1 MHKDLDPAW
10 ENVRRSLRGD
20 VTDFVLHAYV
30 SPLHP
35 VALQAGTFYL
45 SAPGHVRT
53 WVQERYLPLIS
64 AAVRQVFDGA
74 AAVEIVAEDWVPE
87 ATPEPVAGARSS
99 NGDGA
104 LNPRYAFDQFVICDG
119 NRMSHA
125 AALAVAENPGQAYNP
140 LFMYGRPGLGKTHLL
155 HAIGNY
161 ARRYGSGLSVRY
173 VTVEEFT
180 NEFVR
185 AARARDTVAFKE
197 RFRGA
202 DILLVDDIQFLG
214 DKART
219 KEEFFHT
226 FNALYEAGRQLV
238 ITSDRP
244 PSEIE
249 HLEARLA
256 ERFEWGLV
264 TDLEPPDFRARMA
277 ILEKRVSLD
286 GLVGVPTATL
296 GAIASRV
303 TSSVRALEGALIRV
317 VAYAS
322 LRGDPATPGHAE
334 QVLGRL
340 YPAAEPPQSPVERIQ
355 STTAASFGL
364 TREDL
369 LASDRRPRVALA
381 RQVAMFL
388 ARELTE
394 QSLPALGREFAG
406 RNHSTILHAHRRVA
420 ERMSADAETQA
431 TVEALARRLVERNG
445 HDRGP

>member
-1 MHKDLDPAW
+1 MPEDLHAAW
-10 ENVRRSLRGD
+10 ERVRRSVRGE
-20 VTDFVLHAYV
+20 VTDFVFHAYV
-30 SPLHP
+30 FPLHP
-35 VALQAGTFYL
+35 LALQVETLYL
-45 SAPGHVRT
+45 GAPGHIRT
-53 WVQERYLPLIS
+53 WVRERYLPLIS
-64 AAVRQVFDGA
+64 AAVRQQFDG
-74 AAVEIVAEDWVPE
+74 AAVEIVAEDWAPE
-87 ATPEPVAGARSS
+87 ALPEPSPPS
-99 NGDGA
+99 NGSNGA
-104 LNPRYAFDQFVICDG
+104 GPLNPRYAFDQFVICDA
-119 NRMSHA
+119 NRMAHA

-140 LFMYGRPGLGKTHLL
+140 LFIYGRPGLGKTHLL

-202 DILLVDDIQFLG
+202 DVLLVDDIQFLG
-214 DKART
+214 DKPRT

-264 TDLEPPDFRARMA
+264 TDIEPPDLRARMA

-286 GLVGVPTATL
+286 DLDGVPTATL

-322 LRGDPATPGHAE
+322 LRGDSATPAHAA
-334 QVLGRL
+334 QVLARL
-340 YPAAEPPQSPVERIQ
+340 YPASEPPQSPVERIQ
-355 STTAASFGL
+355 ATTAASFGL
-364 TREDL
+364 TRAEL
-369 LASDRRPRVALA
+369 LAADRRPRVALA

-388 ARELTE
+388 ARELTDE
-394 QSLPALGREFAG
+394 SLPALGREFAG
-406 RNHSTILHAHRRVA
+406 RNHSTILHAHRRISD
-420 ERMSADAETQA
+420 RIGADAETQA
-431 TVEALARRLVERNG
+431 TVEALTRRLDS
-445 HDRGP
+445 HDRPA